1 LSFHDNQ
8 ITRHEN
14 IACVI
19 AVPRQSSSRRDRR
32 NGHPDCRCVPI
43 QIDALQVVG
52 NPNGIE
58 DRGVET
64 LWLIRFPVTCRE
76 DSTTRFIVGY
86 DRSPELSIS

>member
-1 LSFHDNQ
+1 MIVWVKYPNH
-8 ITRHEN
+8 T
-14 IACVI
+14 
-19 AVPRQSSSRRDRR
+19 P
-32 NGHPDCRCVPI
+32 
-43 QIDALQVVG
+43 VVG

-64 LWLIRFPVTCRE
+64 LWLIRFPATCRE